1 MDIANH
7 LKDLLPDLEM
17 MYIEQDMPR
26 VSLQVESSPEMIAL
40 HPNHHLLKSRSESLR
55 RCFDFPLVSVP

>member
-7 LKDLLPDLEM
+7 LKDLRPDLEM

-40 HPNHHLLKSRSESLR
+40 HPNSPSFEEQIAEFASVFRFS
-55 RCFDFPLVSVP
+55 VS